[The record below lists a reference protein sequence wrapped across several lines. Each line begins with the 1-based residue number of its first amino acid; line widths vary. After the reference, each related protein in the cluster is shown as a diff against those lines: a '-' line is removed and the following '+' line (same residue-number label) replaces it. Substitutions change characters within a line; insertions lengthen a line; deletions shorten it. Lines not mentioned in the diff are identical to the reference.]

1 MLKQV
6 SASGAIVSKGGFPD
20 PAGAQWQ
27 LNSLLLQF
35 LILFLKFVLD
45 FSLTISFG

>member
-27 LNSLLLQF
+27 LNSVPPFTVFNSLLEICF
-35 LILFLKFVLD
+35 RY
-45 FSLTISFG
+45 